1 LSHHSPLFY
10 GRTEREE
17 SMIRSSEVVFLIQ
30 RQDVLNCAAEMG
42 IPAEDVT
49 DDIIDLVRKGVQFGL
64 ECWTDVV
71 KEALS
76 MSLKS

>member
-1 LSHHSPLFY
+1 
-10 GRTEREE
+10 
-17 SMIRSSEVVFLIQ
+17 MIRSSEVVFLIQ

>member
-1 LSHHSPLFY
+1 
-10 GRTEREE
+10 
-17 SMIRSSEVVFLIQ
+17 MIRSSEVVFLVQ

-71 KEALS
+71 KEALI
-76 MSLKS
+76 MALKS